1 MNKQAKYVSKEP
13 VGFSDK
19 SGKGNLEPVYAYK
32 DKPVEGGGS
41 VYLNS
46 ASEKDAGA
54 GRGKQGGPTAG
65 QLKAQE
71 VEDIQDAV
79 QKARAEKKGVTV
91 EQMRQNMSDEFDK
104 RVKAGDLY
112 KKGGTVSASK
122 RADGAA
128 IRGKT
133 RGRIY

>member
-1 MNKQAKYVSKEP
+1 MKASDIRYMTTGENSRGQP
-13 VGFSDK
+13 DLSDK
-19 SGKGNLEPVYAYK
+19 PFSGQGSTYVA
-32 DKPVEGGGS
+32 EG
-41 VYLNS
+41 
-46 ASEKDAGA
+46 ASKAGA
-54 GRGKQGGPTAG
+54 GRGKQGGPTAK